1 MVGAFQKP
9 SSGREPKPIHSIP
22 YSVAQPLDR
31 GYKNYYSIIQ
41 GNRIAQRRIHAG
53 IKQTN
58 LAETVGISNNYLSS
72 IERGKERPS
81 LEILVSICNAL
92 HVTPDYLL
100 MGNMHSNNIPQNI
113 TDGLRLCSENDL
125 DLILAIVQIMV
136 RRSPDRWNSDNY
148 F

>member
-1 MVGAFQKP
+1 MLNDVYTLA
-9 SSGREPKPIHSIP
+9 SSKQIWLKQWE
-22 YSVAQPLDR
+22 YL
-31 GYKNYYSIIQ
+31 II
-41 GNRIAQRRIHAG
+41 
-53 IKQTN
+53 T
-58 LAETVGISNNYLSS
+58 LSS

-136 RRSPDRWNSDNY
+136 RRSSDRWNSDNY

>member
-1 MVGAFQKP
+1 MILV
-9 SSGREPKPIHSIP
+9 E
-22 YSVAQPLDR
+22 L
-31 GYKNYYSIIQ
+31 NYVEI

-58 LAETVGISNNYLSS
+58 LAETVGISNNYISS

-136 RRSPDRWNSDNY
+136 RRSSDRWNSDNY

>member
-1 MVGAFQKP
+1 MILV
-9 SSGREPKPIHSIP
+9 E
-22 YSVAQPLDR
+22 L
-31 GYKNYYSIIQ
+31 NYVEI

-113 TDGLRLCSENDL
+113 TDGLDYVLRMTSTLYWRSFKSWLEDRLTDG
-125 DLILAIVQIMV
+125 IVTITFRYAIIPLLLK
-136 RRSPDRWNSDNY
+136 R
-148 F
+148 

>member
-1 MVGAFQKP
+1 MILV
-9 SSGREPKPIHSIP
+9 E
-22 YSVAQPLDR
+22 L
-31 GYKNYYSIIQ
+31 NYVEI

-113 TDGLRLCSENDL
+113 TDGLRLGVAFIKAAGLDAEIDQLIIDSSAVQVFDGMGGAAVDL
-125 DLILAIVQIMV
+125 RQKEHLFF
-136 RRSPDRWNSDNY
+136 RCFRSRGKGGRCR
-148 F
+148 